1 MKQVYLAVVFGIL
14 CTYCQAQSTKTPSV
28 EGVWKIVLKK
38 DRELIKP
45 LKIYQQGN
53 EWKAVLGKTSLPI
66 QQKQGKFI
74 IHWKKAGAQFEG
86 AFADN
91 QQTIKGFWRQYR
103 YASPVKLTKTAEG
116 WEGNREVQFQQLTLF
131 LIIRRDQKTGT
142 LKSHIYNHERNQG
155 TFIWIEK
162 TEQKGRKVFVT
173 LDGLPNLKGTL
184 SQDGKTLD
192 MPIHYYGLQG
202 KVFRKVDPT
211 KEVRMQPR
219 LGQKTYAYTRP
230 KQINDGWQTASLK
243 DMGADMGKIKEMIE
257 AILTKKYPSLHS
269 VLITYK
275 SKLVLEEYF
284 YGYHR
289 EQLHDTRSAGKSFAS
304 AMIGLALD
312 RNLLTSIDQKV
323 VDLFPQYKGQIKNM
337 DERKKRL
344 RIRDL
349 MTMSPGLD
357 CNDDRDESLGNE
369 NVFYDDRE
377 PDDWTKYTLD
387 LPMVNEPGKKAFY
400 CSAGVNL
407 LGQIVGNVAGKPNY
421 EFIHEHLFEPLGI
434 RRFTFYLTPKGHGY
448 QGGGMFFRPRDLA
461 KFGQVYLNE
470 GTWNG
475 KRLLSKAWVQATG
488 KGQSTMYNHPY
499 KNYGYN
505 WWVHR
510 FKVGN
515 QTYESFHASGNG
527 GQLIFVVP
535 SLQLV
540 VAFNAGNYRRYRI
553 WRKYRDELMPNY
565 IIPAILKM
573 KK

>member
-1 MKQVYLAVVFGIL
+1 MKTMYLSMAFWVL
-14 CTYCQAQSTKTPSV
+14 CTHCHAQNTKTPSA
-28 EGVWKIVLKK
+28 EGVWKIVLKE

-45 LKIYQQGN
+45 LRIYKQGKQ
-53 EWKAVLGKTSLPI
+53 WKALLGNTPLPI
-66 QQKQGKFI
+66 QQKQGKLI
-74 IHWKKAGAQFEG
+74 IDWKKEGAKFEG
-86 AFADN
+86 VLAD
-91 QQTIKGFWRQYR
+91 QQQSIKGFWRQYR
-103 YASPVKLTKTAEG
+103 YASPVKLTKTARG
-116 WEGNREVQFQQLTLF
+116 WEGNREVQFQQLTFF
-131 LIIRRDQKTGT
+131 LMIRKDQTTGK
-142 LKSHIYNHERNQG
+142 LKSYIYNHERNQG
-155 TFIWIEK
+155 TFLRIQETK
-162 TEQKGRKVFVT
+162 QKGRKVFIA
-173 LDGLPNLKGTL
+173 LDGLPNLNGTL
-184 SQDGKTLD
+184 SQDGSTLH
-192 MPIHYYGLQG
+192 MPINYYGLRG
-202 KVFRKVDPT
+202 KVFRKVDPSQ
-211 KEVRMQPR
+211 EARMQPR
-219 LGQKTYAYTRP
+219 IGQKTYAYAP
-230 KQINDGWQTASLK
+230 PEQIKDGWQTASLK
-243 DMGADMGKIKEMIE
+243 DLGADMGKIKGMVE

-284 YGYHR
+284 YGYDR

-312 RNLLTSIDQKV
+312 RNLLTSVDQNV
-323 VDLFPQYKGQIKNM
+323 VDLFPQYKGQIKNL
-337 DERKKRL
+337 DERKQRL

-349 MTMSPGLD
+349 MTMSPGLE

-387 LPMVNEPGKKAFY
+387 LPMVNEPGNKAFY

-407 LGQIVGNVAGKPNY
+407 LGQIVTTVAGKPNY
-421 EFIHEHLFEPLGI
+421 EFIHQHLFEPLGI
-434 RRFTFYLTPKGHGY
+434 ERFTFYLTPKGHGY

-461 KFGQVYLNE
+461 KFGQLYLNE

-475 KRLLSKAWVQATG
+475 QRLLSKAWVQTTG
-488 KGQSTMYNHPY
+488 KGHSTMYNHPY

-535 SLQLV
+535 ELKLV
-540 VAFNAGNYRRYRI
+540 VAFNAGNYRRYGI

-565 IIPAILKM
+565 IIPAILKI